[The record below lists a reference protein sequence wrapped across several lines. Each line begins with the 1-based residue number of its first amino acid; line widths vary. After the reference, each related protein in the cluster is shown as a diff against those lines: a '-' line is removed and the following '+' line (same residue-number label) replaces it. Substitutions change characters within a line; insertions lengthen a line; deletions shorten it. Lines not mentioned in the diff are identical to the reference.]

1 MGSLTM
7 QNVSLRVRSADV
19 SISTAWLAMSAI
31 VAYQVLLIA
40 LIFLRPDLAV
50 SWHTVSEWAIGPYG
64 WMMSGAFFISAVSY
78 GALLSMLRS
87 QAHGISG
94 RAGLGILLICLIGAI
109 GVGVFTTDPMPMHLP
124 LSSRGTLHVIF
135 GTAQLVL
142 LPFAALL
149 INISLSRNE
158 TWRAAKHILVWTAG
172 LPLLGFSGFVVYSAV
187 FVFPLGRDAYGPGVN
202 IGWPPRFAFL
212 TYMLW
217 VVALSWQAIR
227 CSRLCSPQPN
237 SRGGNHHV

>member
-7 QNVSLRVRSADV
+7 QNVSLRTRSADISV
-19 SISTAWLAMSAI
+19 SAAWLAMSAI

-50 SWHTVSEWAIGPYG
+50 SWHTISEWAIGPCG
-64 WMMSGAFFISAVSY
+64 WMMSA
-78 GALLSMLRS
+78 
-87 QAHGISG
+87 G
-94 RAGLGILLICLIGAI
+94 RTGLGILLICLIGAI

-149 INISLSRNE
+149 ININLSRNE
-158 TWRAAKHILVWTAG
+158 TWRAAKQILLWTAG
-172 LPLLGFSGFVVYSAV
+172 LPLLGFLGFVVYSAV

-237 SRGGNHHV
+237 SQGGNHHV